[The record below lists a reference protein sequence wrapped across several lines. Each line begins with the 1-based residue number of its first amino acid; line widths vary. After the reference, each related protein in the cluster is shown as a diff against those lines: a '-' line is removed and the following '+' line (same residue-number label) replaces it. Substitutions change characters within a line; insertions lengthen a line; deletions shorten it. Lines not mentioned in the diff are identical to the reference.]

1 LPTVLSGGK
10 ALGIRHQTHLELKA
24 RTPLSAL
31 WQTMTEKMGVEI
43 DGPFQ
48 DSSGAIG
55 ELTG

>member
-1 LPTVLSGGK
+1 MLSGGK